1 MEASSSQPP
10 SGTNQ
15 TANGP
20 SMLLQNLPSRG
31 LFSST
36 VLSSNPFIPLLTL
49 QLDLFYPDGQLIQTN
64 QQNILIRSLT
74 LKKQKGDSSS
84 KDAKSAGAAES
95 SKKRPAERV
104 LDSKASA
111 KKATS
116 QTSSRQ
122 EGSSSQASSSRDFQG
137 LTVERLRA
145 LLKAKGLSTKGKKTA
160 EQLLCSL
167 YVYSSRGRRV
177 VSSILIIAFFYSAL
191 IVFSSFNGVYT
202 DKSGYNAQATANEE
216 LGL

>member
-1 MEASSSQPP
+1 MEASPSQPP
-10 SGTNQ
+10 SDSNQ
-15 TANGP
+15 TTSGP

-36 VLSSNPFIPLLTL
+36 VLFSNPGGVRVYVCTHDTSP
-49 QLDLFYPDGQLIQTN
+49 PDGQLIQTN

-84 KDAKSAGAAES
+84 KDVKGASAAEG

-104 LDSKASA
+104 LDSKPSA
-111 KKATS
+111 KKAIS

-122 EGSSSQASSSRDFQG
+122 EGSSSQASSSRDFNG

-145 LLKAKGLSTKGKKTA
+145 LLKAKRLSVKGKKDELIA
-160 EQLLCSL
+160 RLK
-167 YVYSSRGRRV
+167 SS
-177 VSSILIIAFFYSAL
+177 
-191 IVFSSFNGVYT
+191 
-202 DKSGYNAQATANEE
+202 SG
-216 LGL
+216 

>member
-36 VLSSNPFIPLLTL
+36 VLSSNPGGVRVYVCTHDTSP
-49 QLDLFYPDGQLIQTN
+49 PDGQLIQTN

-84 KDAKSAGAAES
+84 KDAKSSGAAES

-145 LLKAKGLSTKGKKTA
+145 LLKAKGLSTKGKKDELIA
-160 EQLLCSL
+160 RLR
-167 YVYSSRGRRV
+167 SS
-177 VSSILIIAFFYSAL
+177 
-191 IVFSSFNGVYT
+191 
-202 DKSGYNAQATANEE
+202 SG
-216 LGL
+216 

>member
-1 MEASSSQPP
+1 MEASPSQPP
-10 SGTNQ
+10 SDSNQ
-15 TANGP
+15 TTSGP

-36 VLSSNPFIPLLTL
+36 VLSSNPNFYRAGCEFMYVPMTPHP
-49 QLDLFYPDGQLIQTN
+49 QLDLVYPDGQLIQTN

-84 KDAKSAGAAES
+84 KDVKGASAAEG

-111 KKATS
+111 KKAIN

-122 EGSSSQASSSRDFQG
+122 GGSSSHASSSRDFNG

-145 LLKAKGLSTKGKKTA
+145 LLKAKRLSVKGKKDELIA
-160 EQLLCSL
+160 RLK
-167 YVYSSRGRRV
+167 SS
-177 VSSILIIAFFYSAL
+177 
-191 IVFSSFNGVYT
+191 
-202 DKSGYNAQATANEE
+202 SG
-216 LGL
+216 

>member
-10 SGTNQ
+10 SDTNP
-15 TANGP
+15 TASSP
-20 SMLLQNLPSRG
+20 SKLLQNLPSRG

-36 VLSSNPFIPLLTL
+36 VLSSNPGGVRVYVCTHDTSP
-49 QLDLFYPDGQLIQTN
+49 PDGQLIQTN

-145 LLKAKGLSTKGKKTA
+145 LLKAKGLYTKGKKDELIA
-160 EQLLCSL
+160 RLR
-167 YVYSSRGRRV
+167 SS
-177 VSSILIIAFFYSAL
+177 
-191 IVFSSFNGVYT
+191 
-202 DKSGYNAQATANEE
+202 SG
-216 LGL
+216 